1 MSDLHSKNSLW
12 SALEQFGG
20 KILALLGA
28 AVMARILEKE
38 DFGLF
43 ATVAIVFTLNQQII
57 DGGLSQKVLQRRGD
71 YRDDLNAFFWSNNA
85 LSIFMVIVLLL
96 LSNQISEF
104 FGEPRLNSLLAA
116 LCLVTLVSN
125 FFQAGSIDLIKQGKH
140 SLIAKIRLIT
150 GLSGTISGISMAFL
164 GFGVWSLIGQQL
176 VGATFA
182 AVALF
187 YFSSYRPSSDVKKD
201 SIVGL
206 VKFGSPLCLAQ
217 VYRSFA
223 SQVSMIFIGKIY
235 DLVTLAQ
242 VERGKVVPSQITN
255 ALSAATTRV
264 NFPTL
269 SEVQHDPKLRTENF
283 LRMST
288 SSLLVGFLFT
298 IPLVGYP
305 EQFIILILGNQWAGA
320 ASIFALAAYFIPA
333 QAFWIILIDLL
344 KSVGLVR
351 SVMKWSLGTSTVQII
366 AVCLLAQYGPWA
378 AILGDLIGRI
388 VGCLFLVG
396 VSISQEIITPKV
408 YIKSISGTIKILGG
422 PLLLLGVM
430 KILALPSI
438 LAIWPITVLCG
449 ILILQSQGYL
459 IIIKKYFHRLITK

>member
-182 AVALF
+182 
-187 YFSSYRPSSDVKKD
+187 
-201 SIVGL
+201 
-206 VKFGSPLCLAQ
+206 
-217 VYRSFA
+217 
-223 SQVSMIFIGKIY
+223 
-235 DLVTLAQ
+235 
-242 VERGKVVPSQITN
+242 
-255 ALSAATTRV
+255 
-264 NFPTL
+264 
-269 SEVQHDPKLRTENF
+269 
-283 LRMST
+283 
-288 SSLLVGFLFT
+288 
-298 IPLVGYP
+298 
-305 EQFIILILGNQWAGA
+305 
-320 ASIFALAAYFIPA
+320 
-333 QAFWIILIDLL
+333 
-344 KSVGLVR
+344 
-351 SVMKWSLGTSTVQII
+351 
-366 AVCLLAQYGPWA
+366 
-378 AILGDLIGRI
+378 
-388 VGCLFLVG
+388 
-396 VSISQEIITPKV
+396 
-408 YIKSISGTIKILGG
+408 
-422 PLLLLGVM
+422 
-430 KILALPSI
+430 
-438 LAIWPITVLCG
+438 
-449 ILILQSQGYL
+449 
-459 IIIKKYFHRLITK
+459 